1 MSSEMTTQE
10 AERLAKRV
18 QAMHSQMLSL
28 RESISQCLTTMD
40 PLADAQEK
48 AAAEQLRVAFVQ
60 AIDGPIKEV
69 LGQLP
74 TDNMIRFVGAFAALN
89 LAWTSIGA
97 YRDAFDRDL
106 ASAALARKTNVVA
119 IKNDVVN

>member
-1 MSSEMTTQE
+1 MSNEMNKQESEQ
-10 AERLAKRV
+10 LAKKAH
-18 QAMHSQMLSL
+18 AMHLQMRSL

-60 AIDGPIKEV
+60 AIDGPITEV
-69 LGQLP
+69 LEQLP
-74 TDNMIRFVGAFAALN
+74 TDNMMRFVGAFAALN

-97 YRDAFDRDL
+97 YGDAWDQDL
-106 ASAALARKTNVVA
+106 ASARANKSNVVA
-119 IKNDVVN
+119 IKSDVVN